1 MARERKVVLEMH
13 IPAVKAA
20 RKRLTLP
27 DAIPAVEVSITPT
40 KDSENMASKIVD
52 NFWTIILGII
62 IPALI
67 LGKWMFAYFH
77 AS

>member
-20 RKRLTLP
+20 RKRLVLP

-52 NFWTIILGII
+52 NFWTIVLGII

>member
-20 RKRLTLP
+20 RKRLVLP